1 MFIDT
6 NRYIIIIFSCNF
18 KIIWSGSVAV
28 YKAVPE
34 LAPQRKQTCAD
45 NKRVIKFLISPIPK
59 AHPQALQK
67 IRSVT
72 KQQQKISDI
81 AKINK
86 MFGQLEF

>member
-59 AHPQALQK
+59 AHPQALLK
-67 IRSVT
+67 NPI
-72 KQQQKISDI
+72 
-81 AKINK
+81 
-86 MFGQLEF
+86 GY

>member
-45 NKRVIKFLISPIPK
+45 NKRDSKLTEINFLLAQIIE
-59 AHPQALQK
+59 L
-67 IRSVT
+67 
-72 KQQQKISDI
+72 
-81 AKINK
+81 
-86 MFGQLEF
+86 